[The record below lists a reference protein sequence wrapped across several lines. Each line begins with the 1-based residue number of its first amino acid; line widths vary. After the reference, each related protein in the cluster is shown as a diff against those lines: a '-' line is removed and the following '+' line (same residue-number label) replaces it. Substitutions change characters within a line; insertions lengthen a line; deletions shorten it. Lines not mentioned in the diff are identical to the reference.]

1 MTDVKLYTKI
11 SSLPESLKSEVIDF
25 IEFISNRRKKA
36 AKKKKKGRTFGY
48 AKDSIILK
56 PGFDDHIEDFKEY
69 M

>member
-11 SSLPESLKSEVIDF
+11 SSLPESLKSEVIDYIKF
-25 IEFISNRRKKA
+25 NSSRRKKA
-36 AKKKKKGRTFGY
+36 AKKSRFFGY
-48 AKDSIILK
+48 AKDSIIIK